1 MFERMKKSFLSRFL
15 VVGVLVTGTAF
26 PVFASSSDSIVGA
39 VSSID
44 GTALTLNVLND
55 LVEVDAGD
63 AKIRVK
69 GVNNATLSDIAVDDV
84 VMIKGSA
91 KGSGVIKAASIK
103 DPVKL
108 SKGYDGKLS
117 GKIKSVD
124 TSAKTLKICGQK
136 VNASGISDI
145 NMSSRTISF
154 GNLRSGVSVDVYVK
168 AKSSSLAA
176 KKIAIRSESCTYCHG
191 AR

>member
-1 MFERMKKSFLSRFL
+1 MFEQMKNGFLSRFL

-55 LVEVDAGD
+55 LVEVDASD
-63 AKIRVK
+63 AKIRVR

-91 KGSGVIKAASIK
+91 KSSGVIKAASIK

-108 SKGYDGKLS
+108 SKGYDCKLS

-124 TSAKTLKICGQK
+124 TSAKTLKMCGQK
-136 VNASGISDI
+136 VNTGDISDI
-145 NMSSRTISF
+145 NMNSRTISF

-176 KKIAIRSESCTYCHG
+176 KKIVVRSESCTYCHG

>member
-1 MFERMKKSFLSRFL
+1 MFEQTNKGFLSRFW
-15 VVGVLVTGTAF
+15 VFGVLVTGTAF
-26 PVFASSSDSIVGA
+26 PVFASSSDSIVGS

-55 LVEVDAGD
+55 LVEVDVSD
-63 AKIRVK
+63 ATIRVK

-91 KGSGVIKAASIK
+91 KSSGVIKATNVK

-108 SKGYDGKLS
+108 SKGYDGRLS

-136 VNASGISDI
+136 VNAGSISGIQ
-145 NMSSRTISF
+145 MSGRTISF

-168 AKSSSLAA
+168 ARSSGLAA
-176 KKIAIRSESCTYCHG
+176 KEISIRSESCTYCHG
-191 AR
+191 

>member
-1 MFERMKKSFLSRFL
+1 MKNGFLSRFL